1 MKKENKFIIAIILIA
16 IITLSGVIFFALKYP
31 YIKANKD
38 ADNIQVGDNT
48 DLEDTPLEDIEQ
60 DIIHY
65 DDEIGTLTIPD
76 ILLDNAPIR
85 ESVELTTLKETIGH
99 FPSTSIYEGN
109 VGLASHNSG
118 EQGDFFKN
126 LKKIKIGSEIFYQ
139 TNYGT
144 KRYVVTVKEI
154 IDEENWSYLQPTE
167 DNRITL
173 ITCVAGQRE
182 KRLCVQAVES
192 SEGMDYGILS
202 GTMTYNKT
210 NKKNDISIPQNIV
223 ENVDNTSQIETSNEE
238 ILSEEKIDES
248 ISSQEEVEQTPVVEN
263 TPEVK
268 QKKPST
274 PSITAIQE
282 QPIVEVK
289 QESTEIKEN
298 NNNNTPQTKEES
310 IQTVPETPKQEV
322 IEEQPVII
330 GEEYKTNDAMINT
343 IKNVINSNQSE
354 DMKLY
359 GYNVVVDSSIIDITS
374 QFTYTEQRVIDKIKY
389 KFGTIRIYA
398 RDYYNNGEYI
408 CTQCYII

>member
-154 IDEENWSYLQPTE
+154 IDEE
-167 DNRITL
+167 
-173 ITCVAGQRE
+173 
-182 KRLCVQAVES
+182 
-192 SEGMDYGILS
+192 IL
-202 GTMTYNKT
+202 
-210 NKKNDISIPQNIV
+210 
-223 ENVDNTSQIETSNEE
+223 
-238 ILSEEKIDES
+238 
-248 ISSQEEVEQTPVVEN
+248 
-263 TPEVK
+263 
-268 QKKPST
+268 
-274 PSITAIQE
+274 
-282 QPIVEVK
+282 
-289 QESTEIKEN
+289 
-298 NNNNTPQTKEES
+298 
-310 IQTVPETPKQEV
+310 
-322 IEEQPVII
+322 
-330 GEEYKTNDAMINT
+330 
-343 IKNVINSNQSE
+343 
-354 DMKLY
+354 
-359 GYNVVVDSSIIDITS
+359 
-374 QFTYTEQRVIDKIKY
+374 
-389 KFGTIRIYA
+389 
-398 RDYYNNGEYI
+398 
-408 CTQCYII
+408 